1 MASGVPKESMRPNCR
16 LSETIVVRVA
26 GLPVTAVDGLRC
38 EATWRAVQEILA
50 VRRHLAAEGSA
61 LADDLHPVIAL
72 AGPGSVR
79 RPRLVALRRAF
90 FNRRRPN
97 QAIWSERALL
107 GLPRTLLARAEE
119 WTRSWDRHRELLD
132 SLDGLL
138 TADLRDVRGSLR
150 AHAAQDTFRHGLVQ
164 GSPALAVELGKWL
177 HSPRE
182 PLGRKAEL
190 RLTKYLTRAAVKTS
204 PYATFT
210 LSGLGHW
217 TGHGPAVRIA
227 GPPIWRSAVEPNAWL
242 VRKLAHHLLT
252 DPGRAEHVRVRVNPS
267 TTRDGERLWFV
278 GERLA
283 GVHARGP
290 VLQCLAFDGTL
301 AELYALLGR
310 HGDAGTVRDYVAGLL
325 RLGLLELL
333 PPFADQSPD
342 HLGELLR
349 WAEHPA
355 NAQSSADPQ
364 SAADAQSPADAPPS
378 AGAPPSTV
386 VRATLRRLHADL
398 AAYPETRCTEQRA
411 ELREHIAAGF
421 AAALPGQELPER
433 NLFHE
438 NAVLTEPV
446 LRCVPDH
453 WQDALDDLDRVRR
466 LLPVFQHD
474 TLVKLVAAHAFAE
487 HFGPGARV
495 PLVRFYRE
503 LADEPAAALAE
514 LRTVLF
520 PAPDAQY
527 APADSAV
534 PAVRELAALRA
545 RTLAALRART
555 LAALRART
563 LAALRART
571 LAALRARTLAALRA
585 RTLAALRARTLA
597 ALRAR
602 TLAALRARTLAALR
616 ARTLAALRARTL
628 AALRARTLAA
638 LRARTLAAL
647 RARTLAALRA
657 RTLAAL
663 RAVAPGPDGTAR
675 IAPELLPG
683 GPPPADSVAFYVQR
697 TDTAPNGPV
706 SLVLNGVGA
715 GYGQA
720 ANRVRRMLARVGAPA
735 PGPCHRQDGVLLAES
750 GGIHGSNLN
759 LRPAAVPVELDCPG
773 AVSDR
778 KPEELIPLR
787 ELVVSYDQGSRS
799 LRLSHGPDGPRVRP
813 LHLGTMAGPLL
824 PPLLRLLVQTFGE
837 TPNPAAATW
846 TVFAGLPAEPPRE
859 VVARPRLAI
868 GRVTVARASWCVR
881 ADGVPVRHPGEAD
894 AGYLVRLAAWFAD
907 NGIPTR
913 CFVRTLGG
921 PDPVAGR
928 DAKPRD
934 PKPRDPK
941 PMYLDLAAWSLVALF
956 ERQLQDPGHLVVFHE
971 VLPVPEAAPRFPD
984 AGRRV
989 TEYVVELSAPE
1000 VRHDG

>member
-1 MASGVPKESMRPNCR
+1 MRPNYR
-16 LSETIVVRVA
+16 LSETFVVRVA

-38 EATWRAVQEILA
+38 ETTWQAVQEILA
-50 VRRHLAAEGSA
+50 VRRHLAAEGRA
-61 LADDLHPVIAL
+61 LADDLYSVIAL
-72 AGPGSVR
+72 AGSGGVR
-79 RPRLVALRRAF
+79 RPRLVSLRRAF

-97 QAIWSERALL
+97 RVIWSDRDLL

-119 WTRSWDRHRELLD
+119 WTRLWDRHRDLLD
-132 SLDGLL
+132 GLDGLL
-138 TADLRDVRGSLR
+138 AADLRDVRGSLR
-150 AHAAQDTFRHGLVQ
+150 AHASQDAFRHGLVQ
-164 GSPALAVELGKWL
+164 GNPALAVELGRWL
-177 HSPRE
+177 RSPRE
-182 PLGRKAEL
+182 PLDRKTEL
-190 RLTKYLTRAAVKTS
+190 RLTRYLTRAAVKTS

-217 TGHGPAVRIA
+217 TGHGPAVRVA
-227 GPPIWRSAVEPNAWL
+227 GPPAWRSAVEPNAWL

-252 DPGRAEHVRVRVNPS
+252 DPGRAGHVRVRVNPS

-278 GERLA
+278 GERIA
-283 GVHARGP
+283 GAYARGP

-310 HGDAGTVRDYVAGLL
+310 HGDAGTVRDYIAGLL

-349 WAEHPA
+349 WAELP
-355 NAQSSADPQ
+355 
-364 SAADAQSPADAPPS
+364 ADAQPLADTQPPADAPP
-378 AGAPPSTV
+378 PPV
-386 VRATLRRLHADL
+386 VQTLRQLHTDL
-398 AAYPETRCTEQRA
+398 AAYPETRCAERRA

-438 NAVLTEPV
+438 NAVLTQQV
-446 LRCVPDH
+446 LRCVPEH
-453 WQDALDDLDRVRR
+453 WQGALDDLDRVRR

-503 LADEPAAALAE
+503 LTDEPAAALAE

-520 PAPDAQY
+520 PAPDTRH
-527 APADSAV
+527 APTDSAI

-545 RTLAALRART
+545 RTLDALRTA
-555 LAALRART
+555 
-563 LAALRART
+563 
-571 LAALRARTLAALRA
+571 
-585 RTLAALRARTLA
+585 
-597 ALRAR
+597 
-602 TLAALRARTLAALR
+602 
-616 ARTLAALRARTL
+616 
-628 AALRARTLAA
+628 
-638 LRARTLAAL
+638 
-647 RARTLAALRA
+647 
-657 RTLAAL
+657 
-663 RAVAPGPDGTAR
+663 APGPDGTAQ
-675 IAPELLPG
+675 IAPELLPC

-697 TDTAPNGPV
+697 TDTAPHGPV

-735 PGPCHRQDGVLLAES
+735 PGPRHRRDGVLLAES

-759 LRPAAVPVELDCPG
+759 LRPAAVPMELDCPG

-846 TVFAGLPAEPPRE
+846 TIFAGLPAEPPRE

-881 ADGVPVRHPGEAD
+881 ADGVPVRHPGETD

-907 NGIPTR
+907 NEIPTR
-913 CFVRTLGG
+913 CFVRMLGG
-921 PDPVAGR
+921 PDPVAG
-928 DAKPRD
+928 
-934 PKPRDPK
+934 RDPK
-941 PMYLDLAAWSLVALF
+941 PMYLDLAAWNLVALF
-956 ERQLQDPGHLVVFHE
+956 ERQLKDPGHLVVFHE
-971 VLPVPEAAPRFPD
+971 LLPAPEAAPRFPD

>member
-1 MASGVPKESMRPNCR
+1 M
-16 LSETIVVRVA
+16 A

-50 VRRHLAAEGSA
+50 VRRHLAAEGRA

-107 GLPRTLLARAEE
+107 GLPRTLLARAEA

-252 DPGRAEHVRVRVNPS
+252 DPGRAKHVRVRVNPS

-364 SAADAQSPADAPPS
+364 SAADAQSPADAPPLADALPS
-378 AGAPPSTV
+378 ADAPPSTV

-545 RTLAALRART
+545 RTLAALRA
-555 LAALRART
+555 
-563 LAALRART
+563 
-571 LAALRARTLAALRA
+571 
-585 RTLAALRARTLA
+585 
-597 ALRAR
+597 
-602 TLAALRARTLAALR
+602 
-616 ARTLAALRARTL
+616 
-628 AALRARTLAA
+628 
-638 LRARTLAAL
+638 
-647 RARTLAALRA
+647 
-657 RTLAAL
+657 
-663 RAVAPGPDGTAR
+663 VAPGPDGTAR

-683 GPPPADSVAFYVQR
+683 GPPPADSVGFYVQR

-846 TVFAGLPAEPPRE
+846 TVLAGLPAEPPRE

-881 ADGVPVRHPGEAD
+881 AGGVPVRHPGEAD

-956 ERQLQDPGHLVVFHE
+956 ERQLQDPGHLVIFHE

-989 TEYVVELSAPE
+989 AEYVVELSAPE